1 MAGPSSHSLDY
12 PMKWLVVALLWVVAL
27 LNYLDRQVIFS
38 LFPLLQQDLHA
49 TTFQLGLISTV
60 FLTAYGLL
68 SPFAGYLADRA
79 GHVKVI
85 LVSLVVW
92 SGATWFTAHV
102 HSIPQLL
109 WTRALMGISEA
120 FYLPAGLALI
130 ADRHGPKTR
139 SLATGL
145 HQTGLYTG
153 IVLGGTWGGWMG
165 DHSGWRPV
173 FQVLGVVGAVY
184 FIVLFFA
191 LRTKDASRTP
201 DNFLESLS
209 LLIRSREFRPL
220 VLAFTAASVANW
232 ILYTW
237 LPLFLYE
244 RFHLSLTSA
253 GFSATFFIQ
262 AASYV
267 GVIVGGTISDRWATK
282 TNRARIYC
290 QMIGL
295 SIAAPFL
302 VLLSI
307 TTLMPILIPALVTYG
322 LGRGI
327 FDCNTMPAV
336 RETLPPDLSATAYG
350 ILNMTSCLAGGLAAA
365 GAGWMKQHVGLAAAF
380 QLAAAI
386 MVFGTIVL
394 NLPIRKGSLQ

>member
-1 MAGPSSHSLDY
+1 
-12 PMKWLVVALLWVVAL
+12 MKWLVVALLWMVAL

-49 TTFQLGLISTV
+49 TPFQLGLISTV
-60 FLTAYGLL
+60 FLTAYGIL

-79 GHVKVI
+79 GYVKVI
-85 LVSLVVW
+85 LVSLAVW

-102 HSIPQLL
+102 HSVPQLL

-130 ADRHGPKTR
+130 AEWHGPRTR

-153 IVLGGTWGGWMG
+153 IVLGGAWGGWMG
-165 DHSGWRPV
+165 DRSGWRPA
-173 FQVLGVVGAVY
+173 FQILGIIGAVY
-184 FIVLFFA
+184 LLVLLFS
-191 LRTKDASRTP
+191 LRAKAAGRAP
-201 DNFLESLS
+201 DNFFESVG
-209 LLIRSREFRPL
+209 LLIRSRAFRPL
-220 VLAFTAASVANW
+220 VFAFTAASVANW

-244 RFHLSLTSA
+244 RFHMSLTSA

-262 AASYV
+262 SASYV
-267 GVIVGGTISDRWATK
+267 GVIVGGTLSDRWAARN
-282 TNRARIYC
+282 NRARIYS
-290 QMIGL
+290 QMVGL

-302 VLLSI
+302 LLLSV
-307 TTLMPILIPALVTYG
+307 TSLMPVLIAALVTYG

-327 FDCNTMPAV
+327 FDSNTMPAV
-336 RETLPPDLSATAYG
+336 RETLPPYLSATAYG

-365 GAGWMKQHVGLAAAF
+365 GAGWMKQHVGLALAF
-380 QLAAAI
+380 QIAAAI
-386 MVFGTIVL
+386 MAFGAMLL
-394 NLPIRKGSLQ
+394 NLAVKKNSSPSMAR